1 MNDSGRLSPRQS
13 DTLQRL
19 LAAHSG
25 IPRKSIDGRVLR
37 ALTARQLAEER
48 GNTVYA
54 TTGARQRHHADSKKV
69 RAVRE
74 PDGPRIPMSAAQ
86 QELLS
91 LLCRKAEPIAED
103 EIDGRS
109 ARALISR
116 GLAQLTDVGLIVTP
130 AGLEAHRGLSAPR
143 PAGRR
148 RGRPRKEHPR
158 ASAIMRAVGTLEEVV
173 PRDSEL
179 AVGPMIA
186 HIDDVIH
193 GFRRLARR
201 LSGGR

>member
-1 MNDSGRLSPRQS
+1 MAEPRLSPRQS
-13 DTLQRL
+13 DTLSRL
-19 LAAHSG
+19 LVCHSG
-25 IPRKSIDGRVLR
+25 IPRADIDGRVLR

-48 GNTVYA
+48 GETVHA
-54 TTGARQRHHADSKKV
+54 TAAARRDHQVQAEKV
-69 RAVRE
+69 DAVRE
-74 PDGPRIPMSAAQ
+74 PAGPRLPMSAAQ
-86 QELLS
+86 QELLT
-91 LLCRKAEPIAED
+91 LLCRRAEPIGED

-116 GLAQLTDVGLIVTP
+116 GLAHLTRAGLVVTP
-130 AGLEAHRGLSAPR
+130 AGIEANRALAEPR

-158 ASAIMRAVGTLEEVV
+158 AAAILRAVGLLEEVV

-186 HIDDVIH
+186 HIDDVVH

-201 LSGGR
+201 LQGKR